1 MSSFRRGNIAHLILD
16 REHALTALTSTMV
29 ERLHS
34 ALSSVR
40 DDPEVDV
47 LLLSGQGRAFCAG
60 SDVKEMAARPLR
72 HGLEGADLARA
83 RASER
88 DRLQRAFDV
97 VIRLHELEQPSVAAL
112 QGPVAGGGMGLALAC
127 DFRIASQ
134 GARLIPAYRRLG
146 LPGDWGVSWFLTE
159 LAGRQYARRML
170 VGGST
175 LTAEEALAV
184 GLVDEV
190 VAEDELEAV
199 CAART
204 DELAAG
210 SSPATRPPGRPSGC
224 CAAADFAT
232 RSSTSE
238 RRAKRPTVVNFINKS
253 SVPSRTLKCMV
264 ANPLPRLV
272 NRGPSRRTRHWI
284 TVPATTG
291 RNQRAS
297 SSPRPPR
304 P

>member
-1 MSSFRRGNIAHLILD
+1 MSHNPDPAPAAPDAGGVSSFRRGNIAHLTLD
-16 REHALTALTSTMV
+16 RAHALNALTSTMV

-34 ALSSVR
+34 SLSAVR

-60 SDVKEMAARPLR
+60 SDVKEMATRPLR
-72 HGLEGADLARA
+72 HGLVGDDLARA
-83 RASER
+83 RANER

-112 QGPVAGGGMGLALAC
+112 RGPVAGGGMGLALAC

-199 CAART
+199 VAART

-210 SSPATRPPGRPSGC
+210 SSPATRAAKRLLRSSGLRDQIQHEIEATLRCQETAGYREGLLAFAEHREPS
-224 CAAADFAT
+224 FST
-232 RSSTSE
+232 RS
-238 RRAKRPTVVNFINKS
+238 
-253 SVPSRTLKCMV
+253 PS
-264 ANPLPRLV
+264 P
-272 NRGPSRRTRHWI
+272 
-284 TVPATTG
+284 
-291 RNQRAS
+291 
-297 SSPRPPR
+297 
-304 P
+304 